1 MKGKFNVN
9 ICILR
14 SIVERAFNVF
24 KGRGRIVR
32 KKIEQK
38 VPNVNK
44 ATIAACILH
53 NICILMNDD

>member
-1 MKGKFNVN
+1 M
-9 ICILR
+9 
-14 SIVERAFNVF
+14 F

-44 ATIAACILH
+44 ATIAAGILH